1 MKEQDIRSIG
11 WLNCA
16 DGSINLTPCV
26 SGSNF
31 ATLVNISRCD
41 FEKVRGDI
49 EAMKKLAVQVFNS
62 GGGK

>member
-1 MKEQDIRSIG
+1 MKERDIKSIG

-26 SGSNF
+26 AGSTF
-31 ATLVNISRCD
+31 PIFVNISRFD

-49 EAMKKLAVQVFNS
+49 EAMKKVAVQTLNH
-62 GGGK
+62 GGSK